1 MLPREKKKDKVP
13 KTTAQRLDSVIKSA
27 RNKMRKDRELKTDL
41 TRLPTLTWL
50 MFLKFVD
57 DMERVHE
64 DEAVLAGETYRSLI
78 DPPYRWRDWASDSAG
93 ITGPDLLSFINGEQT
108 VRADGTKGPGLF
120 TYLRSLRGN
129 GEGRQRRDVV
139 SAVFRDLR
147 NYATSGYVLRD
158 VINLVNDIHFDS
170 TEDIQTLGRMYETL
184 LREMRDAAGQNGE
197 FYTPRPVVR
206 FMVQVIDPKLS
217 ETVLDP
223 ACGTG
228 GFLAA
233 AFDHMKPSADT
244 VEKREIL
251 QRSTLRGGEDSSLP
265 FLLAQM
271 NLLLHGLEAPDIE
284 FGNALRFKL
293 TEIGERD
300 RVEVIL
306 TNPPFGG
313 EEEAGILTNFP
324 DDRRTAETALLFLQL
339 IMRRLKRGGH
349 GRAGVVVPNGILFG
363 DGIAARI
370 KADLLEQFNLHT
382 IVRLPEGTFAPYT
395 DIPTNIIFFDTSGPT
410 GDIWYWEQPLPGGRR
425 KYSKTQP
432 LLYEE
437 LTDCLEWWSARKEGP
452 QAWKVFGPSLI
463 KRDTEGRTIAV
474 DLDLKNP
481 HAKEANHRR
490 PVEIIESAVAKQR
503 ELLAVLD
510 ELRALVGAF
519 DKITSNSP
527 RAKLGDIAPLVR
539 RHVQI
544 DPEKTYTEI
553 GVRSFYKGI
562 FHRRTIPG
570 AEFTWQKLFRIA
582 TGDLVFSNLMAWEQ
596 AIALA
601 STADDGC
608 VGNHRMLTCEA
619 DRTRCLPMFL
629 WYYFRTPE
637 GFAQVVAAS
646 PGSIARNKTLSA
658 ELLPNITVPV
668 PSLDAQEWF
677 EALHAKAHAVELGQ
691 AEVDRVLSGLM
702 PSLLHHTFG

>member
-1 MLPREKKKDKVP
+1 MPPREKKKDRGP

-64 DEAVLAGETYRSLI
+64 DEAVLAGDTYRTLI

-206 FMVQVIDPKLS
+206 LMVEVINPKLG
-217 ETVLDP
+217 EVVLDP

-233 AFDHMKPSADT
+233 AFDHMRPQAGT

-251 QRSTLRGGEDSSLP
+251 QGKTLRGGEDSSLP

-271 NLLLHGLEAPDIE
+271 NLLLHGIEAPDIE
-284 FGNALRFKL
+284 FGNALRFRL

-313 EEEAGILTNFP
+313 EEEAGILANFP

-339 IMRRLKRGGH
+339 IMRRLKRGGL
-349 GRAGVVVPNGILFG
+349 GRAAVVVPHGILFG

-382 IVRLPEGTFAPYT
+382 VVRLPDGTFAPYT

-410 GDIWYWEQPLPGGRR
+410 RDIWYWEQPLPEGRR
-425 KYSKTQP
+425 KYSKTLP
-432 LLYEE
+432 LQYEE
-437 LTDCLEWWSARKEGP
+437 FAGCRAWWFDREEGA
-452 QAWKVFGPSLI
+452 QAWKVSGPDLI
-463 KRDTEGRTIAV
+463 KRDEQGRVVAV
-474 DLDLKNP
+474 DLDLRNP
-481 HAKEANHRR
+481 HALDVTDHR
-490 PVEIIESAVAKQR
+490 PAGQIIESASLKER
-503 ELLAVLD
+503 AVLEALD
-510 ELRALVGAF
+510 ELRMLL
-519 DKITSNSP
+519 S
-527 RAKLGDIAPLVR
+527 
-539 RHVQI
+539 
-544 DPEKTYTEI
+544 E
-553 GVRSFYKGI
+553 RS
-562 FHRRTIPG
+562 
-570 AEFTWQKLFRIA
+570 
-582 TGDLVFSNLMAWEQ
+582 
-596 AIALA
+596 
-601 STADDGC
+601 
-608 VGNHRMLTCEA
+608 
-619 DRTRCLPMFL
+619 
-629 WYYFRTPE
+629 
-637 GFAQVVAAS
+637 
-646 PGSIARNKTLSA
+646 
-658 ELLPNITVPV
+658 
-668 PSLDAQEWF
+668 
-677 EALHAKAHAVELGQ
+677 
-691 AEVDRVLSGLM
+691 
-702 PSLLHHTFG
+702 

>member
-1 MLPREKKKDKVP
+1 MPPREKKKDKAP

-64 DEAVLAGETYRSLI
+64 DEAVLAGEIYRSLI
-78 DPPYRWRDWASDSAG
+78 DAPYRWRDWASDPAG

-108 VRADGTKGPGLF
+108 VRGDGTQGAGLF
-120 TYLRSLRGN
+120 AYLRGLRGN
-129 GEGRQRRDVV
+129 GQGRERRDVV
-139 SAVFRDLR
+139 ASVFRDLR

-158 VINLVNDIHFDS
+158 VVNLVNDIHFDS

-206 FMVQVIDPKLS
+206 FMVEVIDPKLG
-217 ETVLDP
+217 EVVLDP

-251 QRSTLRGGEDSSLP
+251 QRRTLRGGEDSSLP

-271 NLLLHGLEAPDIE
+271 NLLLHGLEAPNVE

-339 IMRRLKRGGH
+339 IMRRLKRGGL
-349 GRAGVVVPNGILFG
+349 GRAGVVVPHGILFG

-370 KADLLEQFNLHT
+370 KADLLEQFNVHT
-382 IVRLPEGTFAPYT
+382 VVRLPEGTFAPYT

-410 GDIWYWEQPLPGGRR
+410 RDIWYWEQPLPEGRR

-437 LTDCLEWWSARKEGP
+437 FSDCLAWWPKRSEGP
-452 QAWKVFGPSLI
+452 QAWKVHGPDLI
-463 KRDTEGRTIAV
+463 KRDEQNRVVAV

-481 HAKEANHRR
+481 RAPEAVDHREPEEIIGSAIAKEKEVLGALNELRN
-490 PVEIIESAVAKQR
+490 
-503 ELLAVLD
+503 LLA
-510 ELRALVGAF
+510 ERA
-519 DKITSNSP
+519 
-527 RAKLGDIAPLVR
+527 
-539 RHVQI
+539 
-544 DPEKTYTEI
+544 
-553 GVRSFYKGI
+553 
-562 FHRRTIPG
+562 
-570 AEFTWQKLFRIA
+570 
-582 TGDLVFSNLMAWEQ
+582 
-596 AIALA
+596 
-601 STADDGC
+601 
-608 VGNHRMLTCEA
+608 
-619 DRTRCLPMFL
+619 
-629 WYYFRTPE
+629 
-637 GFAQVVAAS
+637 
-646 PGSIARNKTLSA
+646 
-658 ELLPNITVPV
+658 
-668 PSLDAQEWF
+668 
-677 EALHAKAHAVELGQ
+677 
-691 AEVDRVLSGLM
+691 
-702 PSLLHHTFG
+702 

>member
-1 MLPREKKKDKVP
+1 MPPREKKKDKAP

-64 DEAVLAGETYRSLI
+64 DEAVLAGETYRTLI

-206 FMVQVIDPKLS
+206 FMVEVIGPNLG

-233 AFDHMKPSADT
+233 AFDHMRPSADT

-293 TEIGERD
+293 TEIGEHD

-349 GRAGVVVPNGILFG
+349 GRAGVVVPHGILFG

-410 GDIWYWEQPLPGGRR
+410 RDIWYWEQPLPEGRR
-425 KYSKTQP
+425 KYSKTLP
-432 LLYEE
+432 LQYEE
-437 LTDCLEWWSARKEGP
+437 LKACREWWSNRQEGP
-452 QAWKVFGPSLI
+452 QSWKVLGPDLI
-463 KRDTEGRTIAV
+463 KRDEQGRVTAV

-481 HAKEANHRR
+481 RSSDVIDHRA
-490 PVEIIESAVAKQR
+490 PEQILESAILKERVVLNA
-503 ELLAVLD
+503 LD
-510 ELRALVGAF
+510 ELRALIAE
-519 DKITSNSP
+519 
-527 RAKLGDIAPLVR
+527 RA
-539 RHVQI
+539 
-544 DPEKTYTEI
+544 
-553 GVRSFYKGI
+553 
-562 FHRRTIPG
+562 
-570 AEFTWQKLFRIA
+570 
-582 TGDLVFSNLMAWEQ
+582 
-596 AIALA
+596 
-601 STADDGC
+601 
-608 VGNHRMLTCEA
+608 
-619 DRTRCLPMFL
+619 
-629 WYYFRTPE
+629 
-637 GFAQVVAAS
+637 
-646 PGSIARNKTLSA
+646 
-658 ELLPNITVPV
+658 
-668 PSLDAQEWF
+668 
-677 EALHAKAHAVELGQ
+677 
-691 AEVDRVLSGLM
+691 
-702 PSLLHHTFG
+702 

>member
-1 MLPREKKKDKVP
+1 MPPREMKRNKAP

-64 DEAVLAGETYRSLI
+64 DEAVLAGETYRNLI
-78 DPPYRWRDWASDSAG
+78 DPPYRWRDWASDPAG
-93 ITGPDLLSFINGEQT
+93 ITGPDLLSFINGEQA
-108 VRADGTKGPGLF
+108 VRGDGTQGAGLF

-129 GEGRQRRDVV
+129 GQARQRRDVV

-206 FMVQVIDPKLS
+206 FIVEVVDPKLG

-251 QRSTLRGGEDSSLP
+251 QRSTLQGGEDSSLP

-271 NLLLHGLEAPDIE
+271 NLLLHGLEAPEIE

-349 GRAGVVVPNGILFG
+349 GRAGVVVPHGILFG

-395 DIPTNIIFFDTSGPT
+395 DIPTNIVFFDTSGPT
-410 GDIWYWEQPLPGGRR
+410 RDIWYWQQPLPEGRR
-425 KYSKTQP
+425 KYSKTLP
-432 LLYEE
+432 LQYEE
-437 LTDCLEWWSARKEGP
+437 FASCLAWWPNRSESAHS
-452 QAWKVFGPSLI
+452 WKVYGPDLI
-463 KRDTEGRTIAV
+463 KRDEHGRVVAV

-481 HAKEANHRR
+481 HAHEAIDHRQ
-490 PVEIIESAVAKQR
+490 PEEIMESAIAK
-503 ELLAVLD
+503 EKEVLDALSELTSLLA
-510 ELRALVGAF
+510 ERA
-519 DKITSNSP
+519 
-527 RAKLGDIAPLVR
+527 
-539 RHVQI
+539 
-544 DPEKTYTEI
+544 
-553 GVRSFYKGI
+553 
-562 FHRRTIPG
+562 
-570 AEFTWQKLFRIA
+570 
-582 TGDLVFSNLMAWEQ
+582 
-596 AIALA
+596 
-601 STADDGC
+601 
-608 VGNHRMLTCEA
+608 
-619 DRTRCLPMFL
+619 
-629 WYYFRTPE
+629 
-637 GFAQVVAAS
+637 
-646 PGSIARNKTLSA
+646 
-658 ELLPNITVPV
+658 
-668 PSLDAQEWF
+668 
-677 EALHAKAHAVELGQ
+677 
-691 AEVDRVLSGLM
+691 
-702 PSLLHHTFG
+702 

>member
-1 MLPREKKKDKVP
+1 MQREKKTKAP

-64 DEAVLAGETYRSLI
+64 DEAVLAGEPYRNLI
-78 DPPYRWRDWASDSAG
+78 DPPYRWRDWAANPAG
-93 ITGPDLLSFINGEQT
+93 ITGPDLLAFINAERT
-108 VRADGTKGPGLF
+108 VRSDGTQGPGLF
-120 TYLRSLRGN
+120 AYLRSLRGN

-206 FMVQVIDPKLS
+206 FMVEVIDPKLG
-217 ETVLDP
+217 ETVFDP

-233 AFDHMKPSADT
+233 AFDHMKPSATT
-244 VEKREIL
+244 VEKQEIL

-271 NLLLHGLEAPDIE
+271 NLLLHGLEAPNIE

-339 IMRRLKRGGH
+339 IMRRLKRGGL
-349 GRAGVVVPNGILFG
+349 GRAGVVVPHGILFG

-382 IVRLPEGTFAPYT
+382 VVRLPDGAFAPYT
-395 DIPTNIIFFDTSGPT
+395 EIPTNIIFFDTSGPT
-410 GDIWYWEQPLPGGRR
+410 REIWYWEQPLPEGRR

-432 LLYEE
+432 LQYEE
-437 LTDCLEWWSARKEGP
+437 FVDCLAWWPKREEGP
-452 QAWKVFGPSLI
+452 KAWRVFGPDLI
-463 KRDTEGRTIAV
+463 KRDDQNRVTAV
-474 DLDLKNP
+474 NLDIKNP
-481 HAKEANHRR
+481 HTREAVDHRQPGEIIDSAMAKEKEVLAALG
-490 PVEIIESAVAKQR
+490 ELKA
-503 ELLAVLD
+503 LLA
-510 ELRALVGAF
+510 ERA
-519 DKITSNSP
+519 
-527 RAKLGDIAPLVR
+527 
-539 RHVQI
+539 
-544 DPEKTYTEI
+544 
-553 GVRSFYKGI
+553 
-562 FHRRTIPG
+562 
-570 AEFTWQKLFRIA
+570 
-582 TGDLVFSNLMAWEQ
+582 
-596 AIALA
+596 
-601 STADDGC
+601 
-608 VGNHRMLTCEA
+608 
-619 DRTRCLPMFL
+619 
-629 WYYFRTPE
+629 
-637 GFAQVVAAS
+637 
-646 PGSIARNKTLSA
+646 
-658 ELLPNITVPV
+658 
-668 PSLDAQEWF
+668 
-677 EALHAKAHAVELGQ
+677 
-691 AEVDRVLSGLM
+691 
-702 PSLLHHTFG
+702 